1 MGTRSRI
8 GIETP
13 QGITSIYC
21 HWDGYPSNNGKILID
36 HYTTVSKIN
45 RLMKLGDLSALG
57 AVIGKKI
64 DFDSTSEQRGGQ
76 CLAYRRDRGEKD
88 VGAQFHADLA
98 SYTKYAD
105 EQWAEYV
112 YLFSSGQWH
121 VAAVGDRP
129 QWRPLSDVLTDE
141 ATTGY
146 TIMTNT

>member
-8 GIETP
+8 AIETP

-21 HWDGYPSNNGKILID
+21 HWDGYPAGVGTTLQA
-36 HYTTVSKIN
+36 HYDTPAKIN

-64 DFDSTSEQRGGQ
+64 DFDSTPEQRGGQ

-88 VGAQFHADLA
+88 VSAQFHADLA

-105 EQWAEYV
+105 EQWAEYI
-112 YLFSSGQWH
+112 YLFSGGKWD

-129 QWRPLSDVLTDE
+129 QWRPLSKVLAEGLAE
-141 ATTGY
+141 AE
-146 TIMTNT
+146 